1 MSHLP
6 PLIIDLALI
15 LGAAGITTLIFRR
28 LRQPLVLGYILSGLL
43 VGPNVSLLPTVSDT
57 EGIKVWADIGVVFL
71 LFALGLEFSFKKLAK
86 VGASAGITGTVEIT
100 MMMLIGY
107 SAGQIMGWP
116 QMDSIFLGGIIA
128 ISSTTIIFRAFE
140 ELGLKTRQFTGLVMG
155 VLIVEDLVAIILMVL
170 LSTAAI
176 SKSFE
181 GTEMLLSIGKLLFF
195 LTLWFLLGIF
205 LLPSMLKKASKWM
218 SDETLLVAALALCLG
233 MVILADGV
241 GFSSALGAFVMG
253 SILSE
258 TIYGEKIEHLIGSVK
273 HLFGAVFFVSVGM
286 LINPK
291 LLWDYAG
298 PVLLLTSIVIFGKLL
313 FVSIGAILAGKP
325 LRQALEAGSAMT
337 QIGEFSF
344 IIATLGLS
352 LKVTSDYLYPIA
364 VGVSVITT
372 FTTPYMMQIAG
383 PLYDWLQKR
392 LPPRMMQALDKYSAG
407 SQILH
412 SESHWN
418 VVFKSY
424 GQLVLINTVISIAFI
439 LLSRYYLKPTL
450 TTWIENN
457 MVATILAVVISLSA
471 MTPFIWA
478 LTAKKIRGISYKA
491 LWLDSKYNRGP
502 LVMLEALRNAV
513 AVILVGIMIG
523 QYFPLWI
530 SLIGTALVL
539 LIILLIFR
547 QRLQRFY
554 DRIEER
560 FLVNLNQKESDMHA
574 QANKHAALSP
584 WDAHISMI
592 EVGPNAQIIG
602 KSLAELRIRENLGVN
617 IAFIE
622 RGEKMI
628 YAPKYREIIFPYDQ
642 LGAIGTDEALEAFTQ
657 MAADSTTTES
667 GANVS
672 PEEIVLEKLMVDERT
687 QLKGLSIKESNI
699 REKTDG
705 LVVGIERNGER
716 ILNPTSTTIFEWDDV
731 VWLVGNRKKIHDTY
745 LH

>member
-1 MSHLP
+1 VSHLP